1 MGETWGGQKHFGFR
15 WHFPSF
21 VGYLHQKWMKALNY
35 CASIVNWI
43 FQWYRVQMSISES
56 DMHLGRNWI
65 PMWRIWQNVITRWIA
80 KHHLWMTF
88 GFFLITSGRSKM
100 DSGNT
105 HFYDFQMVFSISI
118 SSRRAEIT
126 ELLLIYSPTTV
137 WQIFEYLA
145 ILIFGYIYS
154 ARNIHYTIISFLYKY
169 IWIFLRIYLSIT
181 T

>member
-56 DMHLGRNWI
+56 EMHLRRNWI

-88 GFFLITSGRSKM
+88 GLFLITSRRYKKV
-100 DSGNT
+100 SGIT
-105 HFYDFQMVFSISI
+105 QFYDCQMVFSK

-145 ILIFGYIYS
+145 ILIFGYIPLRIY
-154 ARNIHYTIISFLYKY
+154 IIQSYHFLYKY
-169 IWIFLRIYLSIT
+169 IQIFIHIYLSILT
-181 T
+181 

>member
-1 MGETWGGQKHFGFR
+1 MTFSKFCGIFASKVDESFG
-15 WHFPSF
+15 
-21 VGYLHQKWMKALNY
+21 VNY

-56 DMHLGRNWI
+56 EMHLGRNWI
-65 PMWRIWQNVITRWIA
+65 LMWRIWQNVITRWIA

-88 GFFLITSGRSKM
+88 GLFWIPSGRSKM
-100 DSGNT
+100 VSGNT
-105 HFYDFQMVFSISI
+105 HFYDFQMVFSILI

-145 ILIFGYIYS
+145 ILIFGYILRGIY
-154 ARNIHYTIISFLYKY
+154 IIQSYNFLHKY
-169 IWIFLRIYLSIT
+169 IWIFLRIYLSIPT
-181 T
+181 